1 MSLKAQ
7 FLLIFMG
14 IAHALPLFSQNKIE
28 VKKDSSI
35 LPILRGVIQN
45 HGFEL
50 LDMDKGI
57 ALLKKKNKQK
67 ETHYYLQIVDIQ
79 AIAVNQYFVETKN
92 AGLNQGKYF
101 MGEKGY
107 KSPYFKMLSHSK
119 TQQNQQVAFGKN
131 YFGVMNCSF
140 FEEHKPETQL
150 SFPMKKDGQVLTGG
164 SSPFGPFSKP
174 NDKYFKNITLKSL
187 VWNDK
192 DIEIKNYNTETG
204 YPLTDSVWT
213 NGLVS
218 YNYLDHPANL
228 YRPAQANRFHL
239 VSTIKDAQSNRNFL
253 LILTSTDATLTEA
266 GAFLKKINNNS
277 DIMTIDGGAS
287 VFIHNRKFGNLEQ
300 PRMLNPDDPTSYS
313 LLPHYWVFV
322 LKN

>member
-14 IAHALPLFSQNKIE
+14 IAHALPLFSQNKMG

-35 LPILRGVIQN
+35 RPILRGVIQN

-67 ETHYYLQIVDIQ
+67 ETRYYLQIVDIQ
-79 AIAVNQYFVETKN
+79 AIAINQYFVETKN
-92 AGLNQGKYF
+92 AGTNQGKYF

-119 TQQNQQVAFGKN
+119 TQQNQQVGFGKN

-150 SFPMKKDGQVLTGG
+150 SFPMKKDG
-164 SSPFGPFSKP
+164 
-174 NDKYFKNITLKSL
+174 
-187 VWNDK
+187 
-192 DIEIKNYNTETG
+192 
-204 YPLTDSVWT
+204 
-213 NGLVS
+213 
-218 YNYLDHPANL
+218 H
-228 YRPAQANRFHL
+228 RPA
-239 VSTIKDAQSNRNFL
+239 
-253 LILTSTDATLTEA
+253 
-266 GAFLKKINNNS
+266 G
-277 DIMTIDGGAS
+277 
-287 VFIHNRKFGNLEQ
+287 
-300 PRMLNPDDPTSYS
+300 
-313 LLPHYWVFV
+313 
-322 LKN
+322 